1 MVENLEKQSAAAIGR
16 LIAKAALDPVEV
28 ADFFL
33 DRIER
38 DRENPSFILVTRERA
53 LAEAA
58 ASRKRHREGRPAGP
72 LDGVPIAW
80 KDLVDMAGERATAGS
95 ALFAKSAPK
104 QEDAPIVANLSAAGM
119 VALGKTNLSEFA
131 FSALGLNPHFGTPR
145 NPRDAV
151 TPRIAGGSSSGA
163 AVAVAAGLAPCAIGS
178 DTGGSIRAPA
188 SFCGIVGFKTS
199 EGRVDKRGV
208 FPLSRTLDT
217 IGPLAR
223 TVEDCVLIDMAL
235 RGQSTTLV
243 RPHDLSGVAFVV
255 PDRSGIDDVDAA
267 IAANLATVMKRLAAA
282 GAKVLSRPVPSIGA
296 MRALIAQYGSLVAI
310 EAYAE
315 HRAIFDSADAERMD
329 RRVVKRGRLARA
341 VSGEDA
347 INLRRGRE
355 SLIAALAEDLKGALL
370 ALPATPMTAPPIDAL
385 ERDDELFRITN
396 LRAIHYTFLGNL
408 FRMCGLAL
416 PSGAD
421 TAGLPTG
428 VQFLAPGGDD
438 DRLLS
443 IGLSVETAL
452 SS

>member
-1 MVENLEKQSAAAIGR
+1 MIDNLEKQSAAEIGR
-16 LIAKAALDPVEV
+16 RIAKGGLDPVEV
-28 ADFFL
+28 AVFFL

-38 DRENPSFILVTRERA
+38 DRENPSFILVTRKRA
-53 LAEAA
+53 LEEAS
-58 ASRKRHREGRPAGP
+58 ASRARHREGRAAGP

-80 KDLVDMAGERATAGS
+80 KDLVDMAAERTTAGS
-95 ALFAKSAPK
+95 ALYADSAPK
-104 QEDAPIVANLSAAGM
+104 QRDAPIVENLDAAGM

-145 NPRDAV
+145 NPRDPG

-163 AVAVAAGLAPCAIGS
+163 AVAVAGGLAPCAIGS

-199 EGRVDKRGV
+199 EGRIDKQGV

-217 IGPLAR
+217 IGPMAH

-235 RGQSTTLV
+235 RGQSNTPV
-243 RPHDLSGVAFVV
+243 RPIDPSSVEFVV
-255 PDRSGIDDVDAA
+255 PDKTGIDDAEAA
-267 IAANLATVMKRLAAA
+267 VAANLEAALKRLAGA
-282 GAKVLSRPVPSIGA
+282 GAKVTSRPIPEIGA
-296 MRALIAQYGSLVAI
+296 MRALSAQFGSMVAI

-315 HRAIFDSADAERMD
+315 HRAIFDSADAKRMD
-329 RRVVKRGRLARA
+329 QRVVKRAMGGR
-341 VSGEDA
+341 VSERDA
-347 INLRRGRE
+347 TNLQRGRE
-355 SLIAALAEDLKGALL
+355 ELIAALVDELKGAVLV
-370 ALPATPMTAPPIDAL
+370 LPATPMTAPAIDAL
-385 ERDDELFRITN
+385 ERDDEHFRVTN

-416 PSGAD
+416 PSGTDA
-421 TAGLPTG
+421 AGLPTG

-443 IGLSVETAL
+443 IGLSMETAL
-452 SS
+452 SR